1 MSKKVYVLDYETI
14 SPLGIGE
21 EEISNSIKSNYIA
34 GQDPCGF
41 STDGLKSH
49 GAAFVDQDLSALY
62 KKEPSEIL
70 DVIKYDRKFELL
82 VSTYKLAE
90 KRLKSILAGSNPD
103 RAGVIL
109 GVGLDVT
116 PIEKIKKHMDR
127 YLDSSESAF
136 QDTLLDFN
144 SFENQTLAK
153 LQNPLDLASVY
164 LAEELN
170 LGAFQK
176 TVITACTSSTQ
187 AISLSYKSI
196 VNNEADI
203 VLTGGTDSIIN
214 LMAYTAFGKLGIIAK
229 SDKSAKEYCKPFD
242 VNRCGALV
250 GEAAG
255 LCLLASEDYV
265 LRHGLKPRFELLGY
279 GNSLDGYKI
288 TSADPSGDGM
298 RRAIEMSINMS
309 GVDVQD
315 IDYVNL
321 HGTAT
326 RLNDELELKSF
337 MEVVGDRGQNISV
350 SSTKSRHGHAIAAAG
365 IQEFNLLCNC
375 MENNLAP
382 GSVNLEKPV
391 VESGIDLI
399 KINKLKDLKIGMT
412 NNFAFGGVNSSLIIR
427 KVSNE

>member
-1 MSKKVYVLDYETI
+1 MTKRVFVLDYESIT
-14 SPLGIGE
+14 PLGVGE
-21 EEISNSIKSNYIA
+21 QEVYKSLKNNYMA
-34 GQDPCGF
+34 GQDPVDF
-41 STDGLKSH
+41 STKGLKSH
-49 GAAFVDQDLSALY
+49 GAAFVTQDLSSLY
-62 KKEPSEIL
+62 MEEPQEIL

-82 VSTYKLAE
+82 VSTFKLFE
-90 KRLKSILAGSNPD
+90 ERLKILTRGCLPERS
-103 RAGVIL
+103 GVIL

-116 PIEKIKKHMDR
+116 PIEKLKPYMDS
-127 YLDSSESAF
+127 YQATSERAF
-136 QDTLLDFN
+136 EQTLLDFN
-144 SFENQTLAK
+144 SKKDQVLAT
-153 LQNPLDLASVY
+153 LQNPLDLSSVY
-164 LAEELN
+164 LAEQLD
-170 LGAFQK
+170 LAAFQK

-187 AISLSYKSI
+187 AISLAYKSI
-196 VNNEADI
+196 INDEADI

-255 LCLLASEDYV
+255 LCLLASEDFI
-265 LRHGLKPRFELLGY
+265 LKNKLKPKFEILGY

-288 TSADPSGDGM
+288 TSADPTGDGM
-298 RRAIEMSINMS
+298 RRAIKMSLEMSKINP
-309 GVDVQD
+309 QD

-337 MEVVGDRGQNISV
+337 MEVVGSAGENISV

-375 MENNLAP
+375 MENNFVP
-382 GSVNLEKPV
+382 GSINLEKPV
-391 VESGIDLI
+391 IESGIDLL
-399 KINKLKDLKIGMT
+399 KSNKEKELNIGMT

-427 KVSNE
+427 KVQS